1 MTGVKL
7 TGYPR
12 IKTRCP
18 TTTQAQYQVRDSAYI
33 KNLPLLCAS
42 RSGQAMEGWE
52 QTENKLEELIFTL
65 EERDDVEH
73 CEEKQGGMETQDGKR
88 SFYFRQGCR

>member
-1 MTGVKL
+1 
-7 TGYPR
+7 
-12 IKTRCP
+12 
-18 TTTQAQYQVRDSAYI
+18 
-33 KNLPLLCAS
+33 
-42 RSGQAMEGWE
+42 MEGWE